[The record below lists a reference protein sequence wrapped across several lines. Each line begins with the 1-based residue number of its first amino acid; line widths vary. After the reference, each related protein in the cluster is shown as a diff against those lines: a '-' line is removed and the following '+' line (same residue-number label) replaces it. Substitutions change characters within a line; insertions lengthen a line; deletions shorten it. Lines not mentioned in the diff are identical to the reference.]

1 MPRMLA
7 LSCGGDRACI
17 LVGMVHAIFEDV
29 KEDSAD
35 YDNVK
40 YDKISGI
47 SAGALVGAMVAQMT
61 KDNVTYIL
69 DQCKNIFESNTFH
82 VVEPWICGGTIINV
96 LYAIG
101 WCESLFNNTALKELL
116 DTHYTQK
123 PTMEFTVGALN
134 TNDKT
139 YKTFHKEHSSFKDC
153 ILASASVPVVFPSV
167 LIDGEKYEDGGMGHI
182 IPIPEIQ
189 KFIQDNEGEHIKI
202 DVLCCYP
209 IHDCAAFFGVT
220 VIQTSYALI
229 RKLSETVA
237 ETQWHELIKDLITL
251 SKLESD
257 TVTIRIIHP
266 KGGTYSTFMSVDKS
280 LCEQMFEE
288 GKKAVKQSTV
298 ENPVLKPTLTF

>member
-1 MPRMLA
+1 MSRMLA

-17 LVGMVHAIFEDV
+17 LVGMVHAIFADV
-29 KEDSAD
+29 K
-35 YDNVK
+35 YDDVK

-61 KDNVTYIL
+61 KDNVEEIL
-69 DQCKNIFESNTFH
+69 NECKNIFESNTFH
-82 VVEPWICGGTIINV
+82 VVEPWVCGGTFINI

-116 DTHYTQK
+116 DTHYNNE

-134 TNDKT
+134 TGNKE
-139 YKTFHKEHSSFKDC
+139 YKTFHKNHPNFKDC

-167 LIDGEKYEDGGMGHI
+167 LIDGQKYEDGGMEHI
-182 IPIPEIQ
+182 IPIPEIE
-189 KFIQDNEGEHIKI
+189 KFIQNNKGTPIKI

-209 IHDCAAFFGVT
+209 IHDYKTFFDMT
-220 VIQTSYALI
+220 VIKTSYALI

-237 ETQWHELIKDLITL
+237 ETQWHELKKDLITL
-251 SKLESD
+251 SNLESD

-298 ENPVLKPTLTF
+298 EKEVLNPKLAF

>member
-1 MPRMLA
+1 MLA

-17 LVGMVHAIFEDV
+17 LVGMVHAIFED
-29 KEDSAD
+29 D

-61 KDNVTYIL
+61 KDNVTDIL
-69 DQCKNIFESNTFH
+69 NECKNIFESNTFH
-82 VVEPWICGGTIINV
+82 VVEPWICGGTFINI

-116 DTHYTQK
+116 DTHYTHE

-134 TNDKT
+134 TTKNKEYT
-139 YKTFHKEHSSFKDC
+139 TFHKNHPNFKDC

-167 LIDGEKYEDGGMGHI
+167 LIDGQKYEDGGMEHI
-182 IPIPEIQ
+182 IPIPEIEE
-189 KFIQDNEGEHIKI
+189 FIQDNKGTNIKI

-209 IHDCAAFFGVT
+209 IHDCDAFFDMT
-220 VIQTSYALI
+220 VIKTSYALI

-237 ETQWHELIKDLITL
+237 ETQWHELKKDLQTL
-251 SKLESD
+251 DNLRSD
-257 TVTIRIIHP
+257 TTEIRIIYP
-266 KGGTYSTFMSVDKS
+266 KGGTYSTFMSVDKR
-280 LCEQMFEE
+280 LCDQMFEE
-288 GKKAVKQSTV
+288 GKAAVNGNKQPTGN
-298 ENPVLKPTLTF
+298 EKTVLKPKLMF